1 MIPFRKST
9 NDCISSFPVNELLCL
24 LCLLCVRYIN
34 LFVTQMLILLSGKEW
49 MRDAEHKTVYSLYN
63 GLSIGGCGEFLV
75 NLVGDMC

>member
-49 MRDAEHKTVYSLYN
+49 MRDAEHKNCLFVVQRAEYWR
-63 GLSIGGCGEFLV
+63 V
-75 NLVGDMC
+75 W